1 MEGCPAIG
9 CIILE
14 DPLAVPCSLQA
25 SLLLGEL
32 CWVSQE
38 AEGCTLLMTPLARV
52 GLGVRREVCVAMGRT
67 ILENPLVS
75 DCQPPALL
83 RYPAYS

>member
-14 DPLAVPCSLQA
+14 DPL
-25 SLLLGEL
+25 
-32 CWVSQE
+32 
-38 AEGCTLLMTPLARV
+38 MFDLARV
-52 GLGVRREVCVAMGRT
+52 ELGVRREVCVAMGRT

-83 RYPAYS
+83 PLGELSWEW